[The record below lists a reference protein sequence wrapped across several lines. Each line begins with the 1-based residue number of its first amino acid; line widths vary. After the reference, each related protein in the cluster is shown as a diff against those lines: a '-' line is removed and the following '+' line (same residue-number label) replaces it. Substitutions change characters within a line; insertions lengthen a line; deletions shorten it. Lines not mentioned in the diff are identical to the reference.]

1 MLRILIASLVVTLM
15 LLPVPAAGP
24 ASAFDGRPTPV
35 QPAETYSTDELVSAG
50 HEFFGQ
56 TSSGLAAALSELFA
70 QFGLPNGYVLGE
82 EASGAIFGGLRYGE
96 GALQV
101 VGAAPQ
107 PVFWQGPSVGWDF
120 GGSGSRVMMLVYNL
134 RTEQDLMQRFTGVDG
149 SAYLVGGVSMTVM
162 AGNQTFIVPVRTG
175 VGARLGVS
183 LGYLK
188 FTPEPTWNPF

>member
-1 MLRILIASLVVTLM
+1 MASLVVALI
-15 LLPVPAAGP
+15 LIPAHSARALDAAPQPVA
-24 ASAFDGRPTPV
+24 ASA
-35 QPAETYSTDELVSAG
+35 TYSTDELVNAG

-70 QFGLPNGYVLGE
+70 RFGLPNGYVLGE

-101 VGAAPQ
+101 LGAPPE

-134 RTEQDLMQRFTGVDG
+134 KSPQDLMQRFTGVDG
-149 SAYLVGGVSMTVM
+149 SAYLVGGVSMTVII
-162 AGNQTFIVPVRTG
+162 TVI
-175 VGARLGVS
+175 
-183 LGYLK
+183 
-188 FTPEPTWNPF
+188 